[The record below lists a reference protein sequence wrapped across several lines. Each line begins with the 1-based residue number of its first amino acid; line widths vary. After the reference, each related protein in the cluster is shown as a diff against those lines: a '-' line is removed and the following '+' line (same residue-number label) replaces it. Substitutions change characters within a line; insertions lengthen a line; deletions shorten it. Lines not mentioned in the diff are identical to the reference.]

1 MSALRAGRIKL
12 KLKNSLATPRTV
24 VLEPW
29 TTEYVLAP
37 GRTFEIVAEGD
48 LSYPVEIELFEEQVI
63 VYSLDSE
70 GAMLRVFENGKALEP
85 SD

>member
-1 MSALRAGRIKL
+1 MGRINL
-12 KLKNSLATPRTV
+12 KLTNSLGTPRTV

-48 LSYPVEIELFEEQVI
+48 LSYSLGIELFEEQVI
-63 VYSLDSE
+63 VHSLDSE
-70 GAMLRVFENGKALEP
+70 GAMLTVFENGKELEP